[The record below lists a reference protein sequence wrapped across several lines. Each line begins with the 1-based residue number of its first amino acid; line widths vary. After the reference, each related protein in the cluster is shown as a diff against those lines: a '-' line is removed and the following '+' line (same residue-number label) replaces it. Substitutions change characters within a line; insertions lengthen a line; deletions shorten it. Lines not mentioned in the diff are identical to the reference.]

1 MHVRTGLKV
10 SFGLVLIFAA
20 ACGDDD
26 RPETD
31 AGFDGAFPDAPGFDA
46 NFDGGPLP
54 DGAMPDAPLGDGG
67 MPDSGPAHCS
77 DGVVSGDETDVDCG
91 GPTCT
96 MRCEDMGECVI
107 SGDCMSG
114 VCIGFICQP
123 PRCSDGV
130 QNGTE
135 TGRDCG
141 GECPDGC
148 PLGSGCMVMDDCAA
162 GVCDEG
168 FCQAEHCFDD
178 VRSGDESDVD
188 CGGSDCMP
196 CPAGDMCIEATDC
209 ASGSCEGGF
218 CLTPECRNG
227 TMDPMEAGVD
237 CGGPDCPGCDDGES
251 CSMDRDCA
259 SDRCEDG
266 TCTSC
271 NDDVM
276 NGDETD
282 VDCGGSCGGCPGDA
296 MCTTGGDCAS
306 GECLPAGTCTGP
318 SVYYQEDF
326 EATNG
331 GWTTGGTAS
340 SWEWGRPS
348 DTIISRAATGV
359 NAWVTNLDGDYNNN
373 ETSYI
378 ESPPIDLRG
387 ATSDPVLA
395 FSHIYETESIFDEGW
410 AEISID
416 GGPFTKLGSAGTG
429 TNWYNDAAN
438 DWWDTSSGG
447 AWRLA
452 STTLTGAAGE
462 NNVRIRFTLQTDVS
476 GPREGFGVDD
486 IVVRE
491 PSPADLQVT
500 LRALPNTCGV
510 LEATISNVGDMDSGS
525 FRIETDLDGS
535 VAMENVASGLASG
548 AAITRMIDAGG
559 ASMVTVT
566 AVIMDDP
573 DISNNADSFTA
584 SMIFIPITDSGYSQ
598 GFETS
603 DGMWSGTGSWAH
615 GVPAATIID
624 SAASGTQAWV
634 TNLTGNYA
642 NSENS
647 TVTSPC
653 FNASA
658 TSGDLLLSFMHNFV
672 TENGWDEGWIEYT
685 LDGGETW
692 NKLLGG
698 ASGMNWYNDTANQWW
713 EDTSGGWRL
722 ASAVIPGSA
731 GVSSLRVRHHLST
744 DGSGP
749 REGFAIDDVQLMPL
763 MTDLE
768 VMIGPGLACGEAIA
782 TITNVGGNLVTQTRL
797 STRIDGGAP
806 TTEVINEDIGFGES
820 ITRVVGMGGAST
832 IQVSITTTGDT
843 NGANDS
849 AMLDVSPIAFAGSFM
864 NDFEAGDG
872 GFVTGGTNSSWAL
885 GTPSDAFITAA
896 ASGTMAWVT
905 NPTGDYNADELSYLL
920 TPCFDFSGVGSDPT
934 LSFSHIF
941 RTQASGDEGWVEVSI
956 DGGAWVK
963 LGTDASGTNWYNDAA
978 NDWWDGSSGVAGGWV
993 VASHPLTGTAGADS
1007 VRIRWVMSSDASVGN
1022 DGFGVDDVS
1031 IAP

>member
-1 MHVRTGLKV
+1 MRARHLVWI
-10 SFGLVLIFAA
+10 GLVLAV

-26 RPETD
+26 RPEMD
-31 AGFDGAFPDAPGFDA
+31 AGLDGPNFPDAPGIDAPGFDA
-46 NFDGGPLP
+46 DPAGDAGM
-54 DGAMPDAPLGDGG
+54 DDADTPDAVMADV
-67 MPDSGPAHCS
+67 GPSHCS

-91 GPTCT
+91 GPTCAA
-96 MRCEDMGECVI
+96 RCEDMGECVV
-107 SGDCMSG
+107 SPDCMSG

-130 QNGTE
+130 QNGME

-141 GECPDGC
+141 GPCPTAC
-148 PLGSGCMVMDDCAA
+148 PLGSGCVMMSDCAE

-188 CGGSDCMP
+188 CGGADCMP
-196 CPAGDMCIEATDC
+196 CPAGDMCVAPTDC

-227 TMDPMEAGVD
+227 SMDPMEAGID

-251 CSMDRDCA
+251 CSMPRDCA

-271 NDDVM
+271 NDDVL

-282 VDCGGSCGGCPGDA
+282 VDCGGSCGGCPGDS
-296 MCTTGGDCAS
+296 MCTTGTDCAS

-348 DTIISRAATGV
+348 DSIISSAATGI
-359 NAWVTNLDGDYNNN
+359 NAWVTNLTGPYNSS
-373 ETSYI
+373 EDSYI

-387 ATSDPVLA
+387 STSDPILA
-395 FSHIYETESIFDEGW
+395 FALIHRTELCCDEGW
-410 AEISID
+410 VEVSID
-416 GGPFTKLGSAGTG
+416 GGAYTKVGSAGTG
-429 TNWYNDAAN
+429 TNWYNDSTN
-438 DWWDTSSGG
+438 QWWDGDID
-447 AWRLA
+447 AWQL
-452 STTLTGAAGE
+452 STTTLTGTAGMR
-462 NNVRIRFTLQTDVS
+462 NVRIRVHFSSDGSVTD
-476 GPREGFGVDD
+476 EGFGIDD
-486 IVVRE
+486 VVIRE
-491 PSPADLQVT
+491 PSPADLQVS
-500 LRALPNTCGV
+500 LRALPDTCGI

-525 FRIETDLDGS
+525 FRLETDLDGS
-535 VAMENVASGLASG
+535 VAMENVAGGLASG
-548 AAITRMIDAGG
+548 ASITRMIDATG
-559 ASMVTVT
+559 ASLVTVT
-566 AVIMDDP
+566 AVLMDDP
-573 DISNNADSFTA
+573 DISNNSDSFTA
-584 SMIFIPITDSGYSQ
+584 SMIFIPIDDLGYRQ
-598 GFETS
+598 GFEAS

-615 GVPAATIID
+615 GVPAGTVID
-624 SAASGTQAWV
+624 SAAGGTQAWV
-634 TNLTGNYA
+634 TNLTGDYPS
-642 NSENS
+642 SES
-647 TVTSPC
+647 GTLSSPC

-658 TSGDLLLSFMHNFV
+658 TTGDLLLSFMHNFE
-672 TENGWDEGWIEYT
+672 TESCCDEGWIEYT
-685 LDGGETW
+685 LDGGDTW
-692 NKLLGG
+692 VRLLGG
-698 ASGMNWYNDTANQWW
+698 VSGMNWYNDTTNNWW
-713 EDTSGGWRL
+713 DGNSSGWRL

-731 GVSSLRVRHHLST
+731 GASTLRIRHRVSA
-744 DGSGP
+744 DGSIQA
-749 REGFAIDDVQLMPL
+749 EGFAIDDVQLMPL

-768 VMIGPGLACGEAIA
+768 VTLGPGLACGEAIA
-782 TITNVGGNLVTQTRL
+782 TITNVGGNLVTRTRL

-820 ITRVVGMGGAST
+820 ITRVVGTGGASM
-832 IQVSITTTGDT
+832 IQVSLTTAGDT
-843 NGANDS
+843 NGVNDS
-849 AMLDVSPIAFAGSFM
+849 AGIDVSPIAFAGSFS
-864 NDFEAGDG
+864 NDFETDGG
-872 GFVTGGTNSSWAL
+872 GFVTAGMNSSWSR

-896 ASGTMAWVT
+896 ASGTNAWVT
-905 NPTGDYNADELSYLL
+905 NPTGDYNNDELSYLL

-956 DGGAWVK
+956 DGGAWTK
-963 LGTDASGTNWYNDAA
+963 LGTDATGTNWYNDAA

-993 VASHPLTGTAGADS
+993 VASHPLTGTAGAGS
-1007 VRIRWVMSSDASVGN
+1007 VRVRWVMSSDASTAN